1 MTVLSSRSFSSSK
14 RYRLLADMNHG
25 AFPLLLYCNLLKD
38 KLEERLNIDVFAGM
52 CFGKPSIEN
61 CLQAIA
67 DKKISRIM
75 IIPMHP
81 HYASSA
87 SGFSLE
93 KAMTGLSKFSFI
105 PEIVSINSFF
115 DEKAYISAFVERI
128 KEYDYENFDA
138 LVFSYH
144 SLPLSHV
151 KKWDN
156 KYPAECAE
164 TTQLICNELGIK
176 IAATC
181 FQSQMSKKWLG
192 PTTKSTVIE
201 MLKNGKKR
209 ILVVAPSF
217 VSDCLE
223 TEVELGVELKNY
235 FLQNGG
241 EELQLVKSLNDHPV
255 WIDFIVRKYNDL
267 MSL

>member
-1 MTVLSSRSFSSSK
+1 
-14 RYRLLADMNHG
+14 MNQG
-25 AFPLLLYCNLLKD
+25 VFPLLLYCNLLKD
-38 KLEERLNIDVFAGM
+38 KLEERLNIDVFVGM
-52 CFGKPSIEN
+52 CFGKPSIED

-67 DKKISRIM
+67 DKGISRIM

-87 SGFSLE
+87 SGLSLE
-93 KAMTGLSKFSFI
+93 KVMTGLIKFPYV

-115 DEKAYISAFVERI
+115 NEKAYINAFVERI
-128 KEYDYENFDA
+128 KEYDYESFDA

-156 KYPAECAE
+156 KYPEECAE
-164 TTQLICNELGIK
+164 TTKLICNELRIK
-176 IAATC
+176 TAVTC

-192 PTTKSTVIE
+192 PTTKSIVTEI
-201 MLKNGKKR
+201 LKNGKKR

-223 TEVELGVELKNY
+223 TEIELGVELKNF

-241 EELQLVKSLNDHPV
+241 KELQLVKSLNDHSV
-255 WIDFIVRKYNDL
+255 WIDFIVRKYYDTFADTNL
-267 MSL
+267 SLHL

>member
-1 MTVLSSRSFSSSK
+1 
-14 RYRLLADMNHG
+14 MNQG
-25 AFPLLLYCNLLKD
+25 VFPLLLYCNLLKN
-38 KLEERLNIDVFAGM
+38 KLEERLNADVFTGM

-61 CLQAIA
+61 CLKAIA
-67 DKKISRIM
+67 DRGISRIM

-87 SGFSLE
+87 SGLSLE
-93 KAMTGLSKFSFI
+93 KAITGLSKFPFI
-105 PEIVSINSFF
+105 PEIVTVNSFF
-115 DEKAYISAFVERI
+115 KEKGYIDAFVERI
-128 KEYDYENFDA
+128 KEYDYESFDA

-156 KYPAECAE
+156 KYPEECAE
-164 TTQLICNELGIK
+164 TTKLICNELGITV
-176 IAATC
+176 AATC
-181 FQSQMSKKWLG
+181 FQSQMTKKWLG

-217 VSDCLE
+217 VFDCLE
-223 TEVELGVELKNY
+223 TEVELGIELKNL

-241 EELQLVKSLNDHPV
+241 EQLQLVKSLNEHPA
-255 WIDFIVRKYNDL
+255 WMDFIICKYNNL
-267 MSL
+267 MNL